1 MKINVSI
8 MGLWRY
14 NPDVFKNLRLP
25 AGVDPDILIP
35 DLVSECSDF
44 PLLYP
49 DYDFMQMMIGVWSEK
64 EQGIWEAMQ
73 RSVELEYNP
82 IENYDRY
89 ENISRS
95 VTGETSSESES
106 AVTRKDDAEG
116 STIDSRTA
124 FNSIEPREAA
134 RTESSTGTEG
144 STDSTGSSSGTSSGT
159 ETVESHMHGNIGVTT
174 AAQMI
179 EGFRQI
185 SDFSVYE
192 FIINSF
198 KARFCIQLY

>member
-1 MKINVSI
+1 MKISVSI

-14 NPDVFKNLRLP
+14 NPDVFANLRLP
-25 AGVDPDILIP
+25 DGVDRDTLIP

-44 PLLYP
+44 QLLYP
-49 DYDFMQMMIGVWSEK
+49 DYDFMKMMIGVWSEK
-64 EQGIWEAMQ
+64 EQGVWAAMQ

-106 AVTRKDDAEG
+106 AVTRKDDAEA

-144 STDSTGSSSGTSSGT
+144 STDSSGSSSGTSSGT

-179 EGFRQI
+179 EGFRAI
-185 SDFSVYE
+185 SDFTVYE